1 MRILY
6 DISTL
11 GLGHLYAQS
20 RGGAYRADLHISE
33 GLAASET
40 CELFFCANHSAVA
53 YHGCEAFLRQHRRL
67 SAVSLIAP
75 PTSSGRAALRAA
87 ASAAHAG
94 ARRLFGSNV
103 LPSSVRRVA
112 SVLDKRLHA
121 RVAGTDAVDVFHSS
135 PSAPLPAA
143 TTGRP
148 HQRFMTLWD
157 LAFIR
162 FPDLYGAPY
171 RRYLLDALRSLRPG
185 DNIITTSKF
194 VRDEVLAEGVA
205 SADRIHIVPLAADR
219 NIFYRCDKVDRIGT
233 IRRRY
238 AIPPGPYVLGV
249 NTPDR
254 RKNVPHAIH
263 SFARAACESGTAV
276 GSLVLSGH
284 DGPASEEIRRAID
297 QYPELRDRIIL
308 TGFVPDADLAPL
320 YTGATLFVYTSI
332 YEGFGL
338 PPLEAMQCGTPVITS
353 NTSSMPEVVGDG
365 GVMLAPDDSDGL
377 SGAIVD
383 LARDTGRRSLLR
395 QRALEQA
402 SRFSW
407 EASTAAMLRSYRA
420 ALER

>member
-1 MRILY
+1 MRVLY

-33 GLAASET
+33 GLAASEA

-53 YHGCEAFLRQHRRL
+53 YHGCEGFLRNHRRL
-67 SAVSLIAP
+67 SGVPLVAP
-75 PTSSGRAALRAA
+75 PAASGRAAIRAA

-103 LPSSVRRVA
+103 LPSGLRRVA
-112 SVLDKRLHA
+112 SVLDTRLHA
-121 RVAGTDAVDVFHSS
+121 RVAGTEAVDVFHSS

-143 TTGRP
+143 TGRSP
-148 HQRFMTLWD
+148 QRFMTLWD
-157 LAFIR
+157 LAFVR

-171 RRYLLDALRSLRPG
+171 RRYLLDALRSLQPG
-185 DNIITTSKF
+185 DNIITTSRF

-219 NIFYRCDKVDRIGT
+219 NVFYRCEDADRIAA
-233 IRRRY
+233 IRRKY
-238 AIPPGPYVLGV
+238 AIPAGPYVLGV

-263 SFARAACESGTAV
+263 SFARAAGESGAAV
-276 GSLVLSGH
+276 GALVLSGH
-284 DGPASEEIRRAID
+284 DGPASGEIRRAID
-297 QYPELRDRIIL
+297 EHPELHGRIIL
-308 TGFVPDADLAPL
+308 TGFVPDDDLAPL
-320 YTGATLFVYTSI
+320 YTGASVFIYTSI

-365 GVMLAPDDSDGL
+365 GVMLAPDDSEGL
-377 SGAIVD
+377 TRAIVD
-383 LARDTGRRSLLR
+383 LARDADRRGMLR
-395 QRALEQA
+395 RRALEQA

-407 EASTAAMLRSYRA
+407 EASTAAMLRAYRA
-420 ALER
+420 AR